1 LCSCNAQG
9 VGTAQMGDAT
19 LRGRGQSFDAPI
31 PLERFVD
38 HGRWVQDRVAP
49 DVDAHLPAAGPD

>member
-1 LCSCNAQG
+1 
-9 VGTAQMGDAT
+9 MGDAT
-19 LRGRGQSFDAPI
+19 LRGRGQSSDAPI
-31 PLERFVD
+31 PLERLVD